1 MESIC
6 PLIFLIEN
14 ELLEVWEWFCK
25 KRLHYIEYSDII
37 ITRFTRFTRFTKL
50 TKITKITMNHAWL
63 KRRNFYENNINNGN
77 NY

>member
-1 MESIC
+1 MNCWRFGSG
-6 PLIFLIEN
+6 F
-14 ELLEVWEWFCK
+14 VK

-37 ITRFTRFTRFTKL
+37 ITRFTKLTKL
-50 TKITKITMNHAWL
+50 TKLTKITMNHAWL